1 MSARATPDLLT
12 ATTRDKTRR
21 TDLHGLIFD
30 LLVNPNLVSVQGAGG
45 RVLLSDRYSL
55 CDLTTLR
62 LPADGGRISL
72 DCLPGVPAD
81 GTYTWRRSGPPDLL
95 YRGILADLA
104 ARWARLTQP
113 SRTPRPDH
121 NAGSAA

>member
-1 MSARATPDLLT
+1 MSTRATPGLLT
-12 ATTRDKTRR
+12 ATRRDKTRH
-21 TDLHGLIFD
+21 TDLHSLIFD
-30 LLVNPNLVSVQGAGG
+30 LLVNPKLVSIQRIGG
-45 RVLLSDRYSL
+45 RVLLNDHYSL
-55 CDLTTLR
+55 WNLTTLR

-72 DCLPGVPAD
+72 ACLPGVPAD

-95 YRGILADLA
+95 DRGILANLA